1 MVPRVA
7 VDRKR
12 SPIAAGM
19 SEPAVRVFPRTAMP
33 VVKVTTISPVV
44 ATAGAVPRVVVRPT
58 TSPALCDMRPLQS
71 CGAKSS
77 FALPRVQ
84 VAVPLSVKSVAPP
97 PPLPVV
103 RVVKPRAQ
111 TSARPPLACPSVA
124 SAGKPVVVRCAP
136 TPPPLASAAGLVVN
150 QPEHVPSAHAGVT
163 RRGKRKSIGPTSSRM
178 QSLKQPSKPAR
189 LRSL

>member
-111 TSARPPLACPSVA
+111 TSARPPLACPSAFCGISWQTCGRALCAYSTA
-124 SAGKPVVVRCAP
+124 SGLRRWPRCQP
-136 TPPPLASAAGLVVN
+136 T
-150 QPEHVPSAHAGVT
+150 
-163 RRGKRKSIGPTSSRM
+163 
-178 QSLKQPSKPAR
+178 
-189 LRSL
+189 

>member
-1 MVPRVA
+1 M
-7 VDRKR
+7 
-12 SPIAAGM
+12 
-19 SEPAVRVFPRTAMP
+19 RVFPRTAMP

-111 TSARPPLACPSVA
+111 TSARPPLWRALLWHQLANLWSCA
-124 SAGKPVVVRCAP
+124 VRLLHRLW
-136 TPPPLASAAGLVVN
+136 PPPLASLSTNLSMCHLHMQV
-150 QPEHVPSAHAGVT
+150 SRGVANA
-163 RRGKRKSIGPTSSRM
+163 RAS
-178 QSLKQPSKPAR
+178 AR
-189 LRSL
+189 LRVACRA